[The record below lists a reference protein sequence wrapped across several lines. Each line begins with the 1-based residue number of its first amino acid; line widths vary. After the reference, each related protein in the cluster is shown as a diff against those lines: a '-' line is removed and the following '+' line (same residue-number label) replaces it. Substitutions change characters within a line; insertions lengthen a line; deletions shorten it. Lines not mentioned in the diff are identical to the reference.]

1 MTSETSETSEVRAD
15 ERAPAP
21 QLASPLRLP
30 GGITLPNRLVKAAME
45 EQLAGRGGHP
55 DDRLVTLYRTWDRG
69 GVGMMLTGHV
79 MVDRSAVA
87 QPADIV
93 LDAGSDLA
101 PFRAWAAAAET
112 SSFWMQLNHPGRVVR
127 RDTGSRALAPSAVP
141 VNVGSLSRL
150 FPTPAPMTASD
161 IRDAVERFAV
171 TAALAERAGFAGVE
185 IHAAHGYLL
194 AQFLSPLVNKRTD
207 QWGGSLHNRA
217 RMLLDVVTAVRARV
231 SPGFGIAVKLNS
243 ADFQRGGFDLED
255 AHHVIEWLSGS
266 ADFVELSGGSIES
279 LATAGHPADERT
291 LEREA
296 YFLELAGE
304 LVENAS
310 VPLMLTG
317 GIRRAR
323 IAESVLA
330 RGFSLVGV
338 ATALAQQPDAPLRW
352 LAGEDGEVAAPR
364 SALPTKSLRAAAVQA
379 GITARL
385 HDLGRGRPGRTLAP
399 AVALMVD
406 QHRRSRALRRYRR
419 ERSA

>member
-1 MTSETSETSEVRAD
+1 MTSGFQGH
-15 ERAPAP
+15 ERPTAPEFA
-21 QLASPLRLP
+21 APLRLP
-30 GGITLPNRLVKAAME
+30 RGITLPNRLVKAAME

-69 GVGMMLTGHV
+69 GAGMLLTGHV

-87 QPADIV
+87 QPADVI
-93 LDAGSDLA
+93 LDAASDLA

-112 SSFWMQLNHPGRVVR
+112 SSFWMQINHPGRVVQ

-150 FPTPAPMTASD
+150 FPAPTPMTASD
-161 IRDAVERFAV
+161 IRDVVEQFAV
-171 TAALAERAGFAGVE
+171 TAELAEQAGFAGVE

-207 QWGGSLHNRA
+207 EWGGSLRNRA
-217 RMLLDVVTAVRARV
+217 RLLLDVVAAVRARV
-231 SPGFGIAVKLNS
+231 SSGFGIAVKLNS

-255 AHHVIEWLSGS
+255 AHQVIEWLGDGDGV
-266 ADFVELSGGSIES
+266 DFVELSGGSVES
-279 LATAGHPADERT
+279 LATAGQPADERT

-296 YFLELAGE
+296 YFLKLAGE
-304 LVENAS
+304 LVEGAA

-323 IAESVLA
+323 VAEDVIA

-338 ATALAQQPDAPLRW
+338 ATALAQRPDAPLSW

-364 SALPTKSLRAAAVQA
+364 SALRAKSLRAAAVQA
-379 GITARL
+379 SITARL
-385 HDLGRGRPGRTLAP
+385 HDLSRGRSRRPLMP
-399 AVALMVD
+399 VAALVVD
-406 QHRRSRALRRYRR
+406 QYRRSRANRRYRQ
-419 ERSA
+419 EGTA

>member
-1 MTSETSETSEVRAD
+1 MTSGSRSEQRAT
-15 ERAPAP
+15 APP
-21 QLASPLRLP
+21 LASPLRLP
-30 GGITLPNRLVKAAME
+30 CGITLPNRLVKAAME
-45 EQLAGRGGHP
+45 EQLAGSGGHP

-69 GVGMMLTGHV
+69 GAGTMLTGHV

-87 QPADIV
+87 QPADVI
-93 LDAGSDLA
+93 LDATSDLE
-101 PFRAWAAAAET
+101 PFRAWAAAAEA
-112 SSFWMQLNHPGRVVR
+112 SSFWMQINHPGRVVQ

-150 FPTPAPMTASD
+150 FPVPTPMTEEEIHD
-161 IRDAVERFAV
+161 TVERFAV
-171 TAALAERAGFAGVE
+171 TAALAERAGFAGVQ

-207 QWGGSLHNRA
+207 RWGGSLRNRA
-217 RMLLDVVTAVRARV
+217 RMLLDVVAAVRARV

-255 AHHVIEWLSGS
+255 AHHVIEWLSDGV
-266 ADFVELSGGSIES
+266 DFVELSGGSIES
-279 LATAGHPADERT
+279 LATAGSPADNRT

-304 LVENAS
+304 LVESAS

-323 IAESVLA
+323 VAEEVMA

-338 ATALAQQPDAPLRW
+338 ATALAQRPDAPLSW
-352 LAGEDGEVAAPR
+352 LAGEDGEVTAVR
-364 SALPTKSLRAAAVQA
+364 SALRSRSLRVAAVQA
-379 GITARL
+379 SVTSRL
-385 HDLGRGRPGRTLAP
+385 RDISRGRSGRPLP
-399 AVALMVD
+399 LVAALVVD
-406 QHRRSRALRRYRR
+406 QYRRSRARRRYRR
-419 ERSA
+419 ERPA

>member
-1 MTSETSETSEVRAD
+1 MTSRFQD
-15 ERAPAP
+15 RERAAAP
-21 QLASPLRLP
+21 GFASPLRLP
-30 GGITLPNRLVKAAME
+30 CGITLPNRLVKAAME

-55 DDRLVTLYRTWDRG
+55 DARLVTLYRTWDRG

-93 LDAGSDLA
+93 LDATSDLA
-101 PFRAWAAAAET
+101 PFREWAAAAET
-112 SSFWMQLNHPGRVVR
+112 SSFWMQINHPGRVVQ

-141 VNVGSLSRL
+141 VDIGPLSKL
-150 FPTPAPMTASD
+150 FPAPEPMTASD
-161 IRDAVERFAV
+161 IRDTVERFAV
-171 TAALAERAGFAGVE
+171 TAELADQAGFAGVE
-185 IHAAHGYLL
+185 IHSAHGYLL

-207 QWGGSLHNRA
+207 QWGGSLRNRA
-217 RMLLDVVTAVRARV
+217 RLLLDVVAAVRARV
-231 SPGFGIAVKLNS
+231 SPGFGVAVKLNS

-255 AHHVIEWLSGS
+255 AHHVIEWLGDSV
-266 ADFVELSGGSIES
+266 DFVELSGGSVES

-304 LVENAS
+304 LVADAS
-310 VPLMLTG
+310 IPLMLTG

-323 IAESVLA
+323 VAEDVTA

-352 LAGEDGEVAAPR
+352 LAGEDGEVPAPR
-364 SALPTKSLRAAAVQA
+364 SSLRSTSLRAAAVQA
-379 GITARL
+379 SITSRL
-385 HDLGRGRPGRTLAP
+385 HDLGRGRSRPTLAP
-399 AVALMVD
+399 AAALIVD
-406 QHRRSRALRRYRR
+406 RYRRSRAVRRYRR
-419 ERSA
+419 ERSAAL